1 MQKTQPQI
9 EALFPTLVYRA
20 GLDRADR
27 LNHALEQA
35 AFELAEHDKAG
46 RRWCARHGYP
56 GYTSY
61 GSLADLPDRSPPFA
75 RLKRLIEQHAARFAR
90 ELHWDLRGGK
100 PLCDTMWVNVLP
112 EGGSHSSHL
121 HTNAVLSGTYYVKSP
136 PGAGPIVFEDPRHAL
151 MMAAPPRKASA
162 PRAARTY
169 VSQDPTPGTLLLW
182 ESWLRHEVPLNRA
195 AGERISVSFNLVIG

>member
-35 AFELAEHDKAG
+35 AFELAEHDEAG

-61 GSLADLPDRSPPFA
+61 GSLADLPDRSQPFA

-121 HTNAVLSGTYYVKSP
+121 HTNSVLSGTYYVKSP

-151 MMAAPPRKASA
+151 MMAAPPRKALA
-162 PRAARTY
+162 PRAFKTY
-169 VSQDPTPGTLLLW
+169 VAEESTPGTLLLW

-195 AGERISVSFNLVIG
+195 DGERISVSFNLVIG

>member
-1 MQKTQPQI
+1 MPDASAHI
-9 EALFPTLVYRA
+9 EALFPTLLYRTSLSGA
-20 GLDRADR
+20 GR
-27 LNHALEQA
+27 LNHELEQA
-35 AFELAEHDKAG
+35 AYALAETDRAG
-46 RRWCARHGYP
+46 QRWCAKHGYA

-61 GSLADLPDRSPPFA
+61 GSLTDLPDTSPPFA
-75 RLKRLIEQHAARFAR
+75 RLKRLIEQHASRFAK

-136 PGAGPIVFEDPRHAL
+136 EGAGPIVFEDPRHGL
-151 MMAAPPRKASA
+151 MMAAPPRKAGV
-162 PRAARTY
+162 PRPLQTY
-169 VSQDPTPGTLLLW
+169 VSQASTPGTLLLW

-195 AGERISVSFNLVIG
+195 EGERISVSFNLVIG